1 MLQVVAYPTYAL
13 VGEKEFVPYHISF
26 GKRMLSVTIFPM
38 VIAALSTFILVFIR
52 PDGAPLWASLIA
64 AAASATILGTTM
76 AMEVPKHMKLDKEG
90 KSIELIQ
97 GLVRDNIPR
106 SISWVVASLALLYM
120 AIENFG

>member
-1 MLQVVAYPTYAL
+1 
-13 VGEKEFVPYHISF
+13 
-26 GKRMLSVTIFPM
+26 
-38 VIAALSTFILVFIR
+38 
-52 PDGAPLWASLIA
+52 
-64 AAASATILGTTM
+64 M